1 MLIVIGRNWKR
12 SVLVLIVLLIVVD
25 TSQIALLT
33 AAKAVIATVSGRLV
47 PVYSVFT
54 PEHRV
59 SLTFEGESGRDLTPE
74 ILRILE
80 EHNVT
85 ATFFLSGEWIE
96 KHRDSV
102 NDIIKSNHELGNY
115 TYSLPHPNSL
125 LKAELKRELEK
136 AHKQIE
142 KVSGQ
147 TPRVFRPPYGEYS
160 NKVIEASRE
169 LGYETVIWSIDSLDW
184 RGTSSDDMKKRVA
197 GKLHKG
203 AIIRFHVTG
212 RTTPEALPQIIKDI
226 REQGYEIVP
235 LSQLLLEGDYYI
247 HPHTGEMRPIQMPS
261 AGRGER
267 RGFLDETQG
276 QTGSKTLWPSYRNCD
291 YKRYD
296 ASHGIRHSNLCIHSS
311 SCLVS

>member
-1 MLIVIGRNWKR
+1 MLIVIGQNWKR
-12 SVLVLIVLLIVVD
+12 PALILIVLLIIID
-25 TSQIALLT
+25 TSQIALFT

-54 PEHRV
+54 PENKV
-59 SLTFEGESGRDLTPE
+59 SLTFEGESGKDLTLE
-74 ILRILE
+74 ILSVLE
-80 EHNVT
+80 RYNVN

-102 NDIIKSNHELGNY
+102 NKIIESNHELGNY
-115 TYSLPHPNSL
+115 TYSLPHSNSL

-136 AHKQIE
+136 AHKHIE

-147 TPRVFRPPYGEYS
+147 TPEVFRPPYGEYS

-169 LGYETVIWSIDSLDW
+169 LGYETVMWSIDSLDW
-184 RGTSSDDMKKRVA
+184 RGTSSNDMEKRVLR
-197 GKLHKG
+197 KLHKG

-212 RTTPEALPQIIKDI
+212 RNTPEALPQIIEGI
-226 REQGYEIVP
+226 MEQGYKIVP

-261 AGRGER
+261 QSRGER
-267 RGFLDETQG
+267 RDLLDET
-276 QTGSKTLWPSYRNCD
+276 
-291 YKRYD
+291 
-296 ASHGIRHSNLCIHSS
+296 
-311 SCLVS
+311 